1 MSNGNPLVRQEDE
14 HLVPRALLGSIDTHL
29 AKRESGVI
37 VPDHLAG
44 VPDTSALTKRT
55 PVARDMDGRRR
66 LVYTD
71 SERRNLNRVLTMLIS
86 RGLAAVVACIGRQ
99 EHGDGGNSCGD
110 IMLAEGK
117 DTDDPG
123 FGCKCTRIHWAKP

>member
-14 HLVPRALLGSIDTHL
+14 HLVPNGLLGAIDTGL

-37 VPDHLAG
+37 VPANLAG
-44 VPDTSALTKRT
+44 SPEANLKRT

-66 LVYTD
+66 VLYTD
-71 SERRNLNRVLTMLIS
+71 SERRNLNRVLTMLIT
-86 RGLAAVVACIGRQ
+86 RGLAAVVACIGGQ

-117 DTDDPG
+117 GTDDPG
-123 FGCKCTRIHWAKP
+123 FGCKCTRIHWVKP